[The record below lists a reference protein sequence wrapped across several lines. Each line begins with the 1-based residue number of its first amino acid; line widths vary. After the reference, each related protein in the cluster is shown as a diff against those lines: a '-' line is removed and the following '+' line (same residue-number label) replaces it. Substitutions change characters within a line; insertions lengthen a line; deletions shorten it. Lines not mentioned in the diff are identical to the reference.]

1 MADVWTHTVW
11 TVRSGREEDFVR
23 AWRDMAREVAGD
35 MRMRRPPTLLRDHDR
50 PNVFISFAP
59 WGDFDVAT
67 RFRSSEIFRR
77 HVAAMGGMLENLE
90 AHTLDQVAHDG

>member
-11 TVRSGREEDFVR
+11 TVRAGREDEFVT
-23 AWRDMAREVAGD
+23 AWQEMAREVARD
-35 MRMRRPPTLLRDHDR
+35 IRMRRPPTLLRDHDR

-59 WGDFDVAT
+59 WEDLDTTT

-77 HVAAMGGMLENLE
+77 HVAGMGSMLESLD
-90 AHTLDQVAHDG
+90 AHTLDQVIADG

>member
-11 TVRSGREEDFVR
+11 TVRPGREEEFVA
-23 AWRDMAREVAGD
+23 AWRNMARDVAAD

-59 WGDFDVAT
+59 WEDVDVASS
-67 RFRSSEIFRR
+67 FRSSEIFRR
-77 HVAAMGGMLENLE
+77 HVSGMGALIEGLD
-90 AHTLDQVAHDG
+90 AHTLDQVQHDG